1 MRLLIPILLLPLV
14 PAAVGGEC
22 LLVEG
27 PYVEARDLS
36 TKLPAFASLPPS
48 HRLFPAPRPGVR
60 RFLQPAELRRLAIAL
75 GIETGSA
82 NKLCLERESSSLR
95 PEEVHAAILK
105 AWEELGGASDTP
117 IELLDYSRGPVPK
130 GELRFGNWP
139 AQNHADCELH
149 SPISVRGRLVYDKG
163 QSIPIWAS
171 VRVPVNKELL
181 VFSRDLATGSV
192 IVAEDLEETRTAC
205 FPPPAGQIENP
216 ESAVGRKLR
225 ASVKRGQPVRAQQ
238 LTQVRDVDRGDLVF
252 VLIPGLESVQV
263 QVRALTSGRRGESVI
278 LVNPLNQ
285 KRFQARVEGRRR
297 AVISEEKN

>member
-1 MRLLIPILLLPLV
+1 MRLLITVLV
-14 PAAVGGEC
+14 LQLSPGAIGGEC
-22 LLVEG
+22 LVVEG
-27 PYVEARDLS
+27 PYVLAQDLS

-60 RFLQPAELRRLAIAL
+60 RFLQPAELRRLVTAL
-75 GIETGSA
+75 GIDAGSA
-82 NKLCLERESSSLR
+82 DTLCFERESSSLR
-95 PEEVHAAILK
+95 PEEVRAALLR
-105 AWEELGGASDTP
+105 AWEEMGGDPDSP
-117 IELLDYSRGPVPK
+117 IELLDFSHVPVPK
-130 GELRFGNWP
+130 GELRFENWP
-139 AQNHADCELH
+139 AQNHADCESN
-149 SPISVRGRLVYDKG
+149 SPISVRGRLLYGKG

-192 IVAEDLEETRTAC
+192 IVAEDLEETRTGC
-205 FPPPAGQIENP
+205 FPLPAGQIENP

-225 ASVKRGQPVRAQQ
+225 TSVKRGQPVRAQH

-297 AVISEEKN
+297 AVISKEQN